1 MQQSTPRTMSI
12 EQLIHEVQLDRVY
25 STSDN
30 FKLCVTSS
38 ADPFAL
44 DPLFLIF
51 LVFNH
56 RLFRLAKF
64 KLPVILITSA
74 TMRSGVQKSSTIV
87 NV

>member
-44 DPLFLIF
+44 DPLFLNIF
-51 LVFNH
+51 
-56 RLFRLAKF
+56 
-64 KLPVILITSA
+64 S
-74 TMRSGVQKSSTIV
+74 VQPSPISTRQI
-87 NV
+87 